1 MAPEATTTTHEAT
14 QGDGGVNERRGT
26 EPAASTEGGRAL
38 RCRSG
43 PSAVSAGWNT
53 KGRGKDASHVGEA
66 GYEDLAARGV
76 HVWAKQAR
84 KPWLHVRS
92 TYDACVHTWA
102 K

>member
-1 MAPEATTTTHEAT
+1 MNGEGRSWPRLQRAT
-14 QGDGGVNERRGT
+14 
-26 EPAASTEGGRAL
+26 L

-43 PSAVSAGWNT
+43 PSAVPAVSVGWNT

-84 KPWLHVRS
+84 KPLLHVRS
-92 TYDACVHTWA
+92 AYDACVHTWA
-102 K
+102 TQPAERGRTLKPGKVLIL

>member
-14 QGDGGVNERRGT
+14 RGDGGVNGRRGT
-26 EPAASTEGGRAL
+26 EAATSTKGDGAL

-43 PSAVSAGWNT
+43 LSAPTIFAVSVGWNT

-76 HVWAKQAR
+76 Q
-84 KPWLHVRS
+84 
-92 TYDACVHTWA
+92 YDACVHIWA